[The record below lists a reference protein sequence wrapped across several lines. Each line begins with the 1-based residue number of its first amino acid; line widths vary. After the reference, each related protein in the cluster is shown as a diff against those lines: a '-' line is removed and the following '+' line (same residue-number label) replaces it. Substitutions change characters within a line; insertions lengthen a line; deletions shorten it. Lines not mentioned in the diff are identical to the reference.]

1 MKILRIRLKDFRGVE
16 DREVR
21 FDPIGLTVVE
31 GPNESGKSS
40 LAEAIEVIFDHL
52 DSSSKE
58 QIRSLKPVDRDVG
71 SEVEIEV
78 ETGPYSFT
86 YFKRFNKQK
95 ETWLKVIRPRSEN
108 LTGREAHARAQEIL
122 EKTLDVPLWKTLR
135 IAQGQSFDQAS
146 LRDKWA
152 LSRALDLAA
161 GSSRTGERED
171 SLYDAANRE
180 YLDYFTPTGREQKEL
195 AGSARTLE
203 SAGNDVAAVE
213 EAIRRLERDIDRSA
227 GLDREIAELLQ
238 SREERARIGQ
248 ERESLFEEVR
258 RLREGLKAL
267 VSQRDTALER
277 VKRAA
282 AARDERKNLHAQFA
296 ELDQALRGMEE
307 QAGANEPA
315 LADGVRRMEEAE
327 KRRAD
332 ARKRHEQAQAV
343 LRIREADE
351 GFRHEELDLAL
362 LWERKE
368 RVDQANEAAREA
380 REILAASRIDGK
392 LLAEIVKAEQEVHR
406 ADARLEAQSPSVTIE
421 ALANISPEV
430 DGTAVTLPRG
440 ASTTRAIVDALE
452 VILPGVAHLTVTR
465 GESAATLQANLTRA
479 REHLR
484 EVLARAGASDPA
496 EAAAALERRQDAE
509 RKLEARDEALD
520 RELRD
525 LTFEQMEAKIARL
538 RASTSAYPAGRNA
551 DIPLPGDLDGA
562 KALLTEAKREAGQAG
577 KDLERADH
585 ELEVAVKRRTG
596 LESDRREMAG
606 RIDEKRSASDGV
618 RGRLQ
623 EARIGISDED
633 LENAVLRDQAALQD
647 QEGRVRDA
655 VIRIHTLDPERVET
669 LAQAAASALK
679 QVEKDLHDREIERA
693 EVRARLEDRGEKG
706 LAEELDAAR
715 SSLLRLQR
723 QHLGFTSRA
732 AAARLLYETLTEE
745 RERERRNY
753 IAPLRERIEHLGRFV
768 FGEGFQVEVDEDL
781 SVARRTLDGRSV
793 PWDLLSG
800 GAKEQISVIARL
812 ACALIVAAEGGV
824 PLVIDDALGNTD
836 PRRLEG
842 MGAVLSVGARECQ
855 IIVLTCYPERYR
867 AVANARVETLK

>member
-1 MKILRIRLKDFRGVE
+1 
-16 DREVR
+16 
-21 FDPIGLTVVE
+21 
-31 GPNESGKSS
+31 
-40 LAEAIEVIFDHL
+40 
-52 DSSSKE
+52 
-58 QIRSLKPVDRDVG
+58 
-71 SEVEIEV
+71 
-78 ETGPYSFT
+78 
-86 YFKRFNKQK
+86 
-95 ETWLKVIRPRSEN
+95 
-108 LTGREAHARAQEIL
+108 
-122 EKTLDVPLWKTLR
+122 
-135 IAQGQSFDQAS
+135 
-146 LRDKWA
+146 
-152 LSRALDLAA
+152 
-161 GSSRTGERED
+161 
-171 SLYDAANRE
+171 
-180 YLDYFTPTGREQKEL
+180 
-195 AGSARTLE
+195 
-203 SAGNDVAAVE
+203 
-213 EAIRRLERDIDRSA
+213 
-227 GLDREIAELLQ
+227 
-238 SREERARIGQ
+238 
-248 ERESLFEEVR
+248 
-258 RLREGLKAL
+258 
-267 VSQRDTALER
+267 
-277 VKRAA
+277 
-282 AARDERKNLHAQFA
+282 
-296 ELDQALRGMEE
+296 
-307 QAGANEPA
+307 
-315 LADGVRRMEEAE
+315 
-327 KRRAD
+327 
-332 ARKRHEQAQAV
+332 
-343 LRIREADE
+343 
-351 GFRHEELDLAL
+351 
-362 LWERKE
+362 
-368 RVDQANEAAREA
+368 
-380 REILAASRIDGK
+380 
-392 LLAEIVKAEQEVHR
+392 
-406 ADARLEAQSPSVTIE
+406 
-421 ALANISPEV
+421 V